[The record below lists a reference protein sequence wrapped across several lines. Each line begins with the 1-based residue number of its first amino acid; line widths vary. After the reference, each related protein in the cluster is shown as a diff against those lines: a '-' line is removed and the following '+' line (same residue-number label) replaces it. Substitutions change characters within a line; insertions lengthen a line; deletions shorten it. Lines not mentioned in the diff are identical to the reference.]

1 MLVFKGNKSGC
12 EVDHKNGIKTDNKLS
27 NLRYCFQGQNKR
39 FNNHKR
45 KNKSSKYV
53 GICFKKRDKV
63 WSAEITHLKI
73 KHLLPK
79 NTRAIIYESYP
90 EYNTAKG
97 ANLINNV
104 LRGLTADQRLT
115 GILKQIIANK
125 L

>member
-73 KHLLPK
+73 KHLLGSFSSEIEAK
-79 NTRAIIYESYP
+79 KA
-90 EYNTAKG
+90 YNKKIKE
-97 ANLINNV
+97 L
-104 LRGLTADQRLT
+104 
-115 GILKQIIANK
+115 GI
-125 L
+125 

>member
-1 MLVFKGNKSGC
+1 MTKTLRQSPNASLKE
-12 EVDHKNGIKTDNKLS
+12 EV
-27 NLRYCFQGQNKR
+27 
-39 FNNHKR
+39 
-45 KNKSSKYV
+45 
-53 GICFKKRDKV
+53 
-63 WSAEITHLKI
+63 LKI